1 MKECKRTQ
9 SVNKP
14 MGEAY
19 SAYWSKWLE
28 QGAQSVRQK
37 LLSTD
42 TLPQSP
48 LTIFDMFAESQGG
61 QAVFELARTNSNM
74 PGFDVQSLLFNTA
87 PDTKSLVRR
96 WQKIAQA
103 QSSIRFGTERGQ
115 TDFVQFLPSGEIV
128 LSPSRIR
135 PANLSKFGTAML
147 AGVLANALS
156 DFSNGPFE
164 VFESS
169 KAGNTQ
175 ELTASKSNNTLSFDP
190 TSDIIFR
197 ISPSS
202 TKRNTP
208 SKQSP
213 FLYLNHLFDHKAHP
227 FFRQLIAQLEQHGP
241 GHMNIERCAHNL
253 GTSVRTLSRRLSAFG
268 LSYGQ
273 LTRFVRLRHA
283 VRQISAGE
291 TQMDEV
297 AHHANYADR
306 HHMAR
311 DFRRMTQISPTLLRD
326 LFADSAPA
334 KSRS

>member
-1 MKECKRTQ
+1 MEELKHTQ

-19 SAYWSKWLE
+19 SAYWNKWLE
-28 QGAQSVRQK
+28 HGAQSARHQ
-37 LLSTD
+37 
-42 TLPQSP
+42 LPRGEALHQSP
-48 LTIFDMFAESQGG
+48 LALFDVLTEQHGG
-61 QAVFELARTNSNM
+61 QAVFELARANGKM
-74 PGFDVQSLLFNTA
+74 PGFDVQSLLFSTA
-87 PDTKSLVRR
+87 PDAETLVRR

-103 QSSIRFGTERGQ
+103 QSTIRFGSEQRQ
-115 TDFVQFLPSGEIV
+115 SDFVQILPSGEIV

-147 AGVLANALS
+147 AGVLANALK
-156 DFSNGPFE
+156 DLSNEPIE
-164 VFESS
+164 VFETNRAGTTRKLSAS
-169 KAGNTQ
+169 KA
-175 ELTASKSNNTLSFDP
+175 EHALSFDP
-190 TSDIIFR
+190 TSDIVFR
-197 ISPSS
+197 IPHGSANRM
-202 TKRNTP
+202 TA

-213 FLYLNHLFDHKAHP
+213 YLYLNHLFDHRAHP
-227 FFRQLIAQLEQHGP
+227 FFRQIVAQLEKQDI
-241 GHMNIERCAHNL
+241 GHLNIERCAHNL

-291 TQMDEV
+291 TQMDDV
-297 AHHANYADR
+297 AYHANYADR

-311 DFRRMTQISPTLLRD
+311 DFRRMIQISPTLLRD

-334 KSRS
+334 KITS